1 MVSAEGENKEV
12 ARLERLNSELASS
25 LERCRDL
32 LRDCR
37 SKLAA
42 NANDVAPPE
51 DDEETRLG

>member
-1 MVSAEGENKEV
+1 VSGEGRSKEI
-12 ARLERLNSELASS
+12 ARLERLNSELESS
-25 LERCRDL
+25 LQRCRDL

-42 NANDVAPPE
+42 NANDTASPE